1 MRALRFHPTGPAQ
14 ALPEGDW
21 PTSPGGEVWIDLE
34 REELAGGDARGALD
48 GWLGGLHPLTGAM
61 LSRSAPT
68 HLATAQQGYVHVR
81 LQALRAPFPAPVRG
95 RVRGQDNRG
104 PQRERLP
111 KGTLDVVAGPGF
123 ALTVR
128 PCGLEIWDD
137 LWRAYGHDPQ
147 RRAPTVDFA
156 LYHALAVLVERYR
169 RAGAALTDQ
178 AEDVDQRLVRLS
190 ERRILAEVVRV
201 RRHAMDLRDVLAPA
215 HDGLQLLARGPD
227 GPVRSEN
234 QPYFE
239 DLRREAADVLG
250 SIDGARDAM
259 GEAVEAYTAVQ
270 STQMNRVM
278 QLFTVLAVVIAP
290 PMLIASIYGMN
301 FSIPEYQ
308 WRHGYS
314 FALGLMFSLMF
325 GGYLYVRWR
334 RWL

>member
-1 MRALRFHPTGPAQ
+1 MRALRFHPNGPAQ
-14 ALPEGDW
+14 ALAEGDW
-21 PTSPGGEVWIDLE
+21 PTSPGGEVWVDLE
-34 REELAGGDARGALD
+34 RDELAGADTRGAL
-48 GWLGGLHPLTGAM
+48 GRWLGALHPLTGAM
-61 LSRSAPT
+61 LGRSTPT

-81 LQALRAPFPAPVRG
+81 LQALRAPSPAPVLG
-95 RVRGQDNRG
+95 PVRGQDTRG
-104 PQRERLP
+104 PEGERLP

-123 ALTVR
+123 SLTVR
-128 PCGLEIWDD
+128 PGGLETWDD
-137 LWRAYGHDPQ
+137 LWAAYDHDQ

-234 QPYFE
+234 RPYFD
-239 DLRREAADVLG
+239 DLRRETADVLG

-290 PMLIASIYGMN
+290 PMLVASIYGMN
-301 FSIPEYQ
+301 FNIPEYE
-308 WRHGYS
+308 WHHGYS
-314 FALGLMFSLMF
+314 FALGLMFALMF
-325 GGYLYVRWR
+325 GCYLYVRWR